1 MRAVLTCLLTNR
13 ITKFEGGQE
22 NKENFEIENA
32 VLALIY
38 VRDRL

>member
-1 MRAVLTCLLTNR
+1 MRAVLTYLLTNN
-13 ITKFEGGQE
+13 ITKFVDE
-22 NKENFEIENA
+22 KDYFLEIENI